1 MNLFTRAGLVTF
13 ILFSLVA
20 CSDSAKEIAAKKEL
34 EKPDEPLTGRQAFQK
49 MFPMARGWVTDA
61 QPLLMQSYNLQQVK
75 SEKGK
80 AGAWQATFVSV
91 SLRRARPYSWSAVEA
106 GGNLHKGVF
115 AGPEQSWAGPTG
127 QEIPFDIGAIRIDSD
142 QAYEAAMKHKDAI
155 AFTKKYP
162 DKPVMFLLEK
172 IRRFPDLA
180 WRVVWGESV
189 STSEY
194 SAFIDA
200 TTGMFLERTR

>member
-1 MNLFTRAGLVTF
+1 MNLITRAGFITA
-13 ILFSLVA
+13 ILFSMA
-20 CSDSAKEIAAKKEL
+20 CSDNAKKIAAKKEL

-49 MFPMARGWVTDA
+49 MFPMARGWARDA
-61 QPLLMQSYNLQQVK
+61 QPLLMQSYNLRQVQA
-75 SEKGK
+75 EKGK
-80 AGAWQATFVSV
+80 AGAWQATFVSA
-91 SLRRARPYSWSAVEA
+91 SLSRARPYSWSAVEA
-106 GGNLHKGVF
+106 EGNLHKGVF
-115 AGPEQSWAGPTG
+115 AGLEQRWSGPTG
-127 QEIPFDIGAIRIDSD
+127 QGIPFDIGAIRIDSD
-142 QAYEAAMKHKDAI
+142 QAYEVAMKNKEAV

-172 IRRFPDLA
+172 TRRFPDLA